1 MRRFFKLIFSKF
13 FIISLIILAE
23 IALLVFSVLVLNSTV
38 HSSIITGIT
47 IALDVVFTMYI
58 INSDI
63 NAEYKIAWIV
73 PVLLL
78 PILGCLLYVIFGRK
92 RLSRFTIKKLTR
104 NFKGVECLYEND
116 EQTDKRYAETDDFLN
131 GCAKLIR
138 SEGLLPAL
146 DCEEALY
153 FKVGEE
159 YAEKLLEVLKG
170 AQKYIFLE
178 FFIISEGK
186 FWDEVFAI
194 LSEKAQNGVDVRVIY
209 DDIGSLMG
217 LPAFFPEKLKKR
229 GIQCFCFNRYRPI
242 LDVAQ
247 NNRTHRKIAVIDGEY
262 AFTGGINIADEY
274 VNAKARFGHWKD
286 TGVMIRGRAVQNFTA
301 MFLQLWTVEFGTE
314 KDGYKQYL
322 APRNEQGKYLCL
334 PFADSPYDSNR
345 QICEDLYI
353 KMIYNAK
360 NYVYINTPYLI
371 IDGEMKKALIT
382 AAHSGVDVRI
392 TVPHIPD
399 KKYVFAL
406 TKAFYSPL
414 VKEGIKIYQYTPG
427 FIHAKSIVSDSKY
440 AIIGSSNMDFRSFY
454 LHFEC
459 DVMFYGEEFCR
470 KLYSDYLQT
479 CEVSEL
485 ITEDKIKIR
494 LFSRIY
500 RAVLR
505 IFAPLL

>member
-1 MRRFFKLIFSKF
+1 MRKFIKLISSKF
-13 FIISLIILAE
+13 FICSLILLAE
-23 IALLVFSVLVLNSTV
+23 ISFLVFLVFVLNSAV
-38 HSSIITGIT
+38 HST
-47 IALDVVFTMYI
+47 IVTCVTVALDVIFVLYI

-73 PVLLL
+73 PIMFL
-78 PILGCLLYVIFGRK
+78 PILGCLFYIIFGRK
-92 RLSRFTIKKLTR
+92 RLSRFTLKKLTR
-104 NFKGVECLYEND
+104 NFKGIEYLYEANPEVDARIERTD
-116 EQTDKRYAETDDFLN
+116 EFLN
-131 GCAKLIR
+131 SCASIIR
-138 SEGLLPAL
+138 SEGYLPAF
-146 DCEEALY
+146 DCEEAVY

-178 FFIISEGK
+178 YFIIAKGK
-186 FWDEVFAI
+186 FWNDVLDI
-194 LSEKAQNGVDVRVIY
+194 LVEKVKSGVDVRVIY
-209 DDIGSLMG
+209 DDIGSILS
-217 LPAFFPEKLKKR
+217 LPHNYPEKLKKL
-229 GIQCFCFNRYRPI
+229 GVKCYCFNKYRPV

-262 AFTGGINIADEY
+262 AFTGGVNLADEY
-274 VNAKARFGHWKD
+274 INAEVRFGHWKD
-286 TGVMIRGRAVQNFTA
+286 TGVMIKGRAAQNFTA
-301 MFLQLWTVEFGTE
+301 MFLQLWTVEFGNET
-314 KDGYKQYL
+314 DGYRKYLADKNKPGQYL
-322 APRNEQGKYLCL
+322 CI

-353 KMIYNAK
+353 KIIYNAK
-360 NYVYINTPYLI
+360 KYVYINTPYLI
-371 IDGEMKKALIT
+371 IDGEMKKALVT

-392 TVPHIPD
+392 TVPHVPD

-414 VKEGIKIYQYTPG
+414 VKEGVKIYQYTPG

-459 DVMFYGEEFCR
+459 DVLMYGEKFCTE
-470 KLYSDYLQT
+470 LYEDYLET
-479 CEVSEL
+479 CKVSER

-494 LFSRIY
+494 LHSRIY
-500 RAVLR
+500 RAILR
-505 IFAPLL
+505 IFAPLM